1 MVSFDSCSR
10 AAGRDSHG
18 ERQRSRQMTDLI
30 ERTFH
35 WFKEQP
41 PGRVSRPGNDSY
53 VAATAIWAKRVGRA
67 LRAAVHCQRQEAQ
80 SGTQLKWNHSMPTN
94 LKIVPRLSAFAAAAF
109 VLLAVV
115 NADAQQPTT
124 RTVVIPPIHQ
134 ARPGFGSTV
143 AHSPPALL
151 TIPIWKR

>member
-1 MVSFDSCSR
+1 VVSFDSCSR

-53 VAATAIWAKRVGRA
+53 VAATAISAKRVGRA
-67 LRAAVHCQRQEAQ
+67 ARCRPLPETRSPV
-80 SGTQLKWNHSMPTN
+80 G
-94 LKIVPRLSAFAAAAF
+94 
-109 VLLAVV
+109 
-115 NADAQQPTT
+115 NA
-124 RTVVIPPIHQ
+124 IEME
-134 ARPGFGSTV
+134 S
-143 AHSPPALL
+143 
-151 TIPIWKR
+151 